1 MQSLGQSSGVIDLA
15 DERCMLYSIGGIPNR
30 RSSSGRLASK
40 VKLVV
45 AAMANFS
52 LNKIRVLMMATGGI

>member
-1 MQSLGQSSGVIDLA
+1 
-15 DERCMLYSIGGIPNR
+15 MLYSKGGILIR

-40 VKLVV
+40 VELIV

-52 LNKIRVLMMATGGI
+52 LNKIRFLMTAMGGI